1 MNFCAPDLS
10 DKRILF
16 ACEYLCENSFS
27 LVRDI
32 DNCDF
37 VLLGVNPDK
46 SLLKCS
52 KPVFAGNVSGNNIH
66 DYTKNEVFAI
76 KNAYL
81 TAEGALALA
90 IQNSSKSMINSCVL
104 ITGYGRIGKA
114 LHGFIKA
121 FTRDITICARKEE
134 AHEYARQQG
143 AKAIDFEELKNKSN
157 YDFIFNTVPH
167 PVFNEAELS
176 ALSKDSLLIELA
188 SFTGGIDKH
197 FAKALNL
204 NLINGKGLP
213 SLYSPKSAGI
223 AVGEAVITMIKT
235 NPEVII

>member
-1 MNFCAPDLS
+1 M
-10 DKRILF
+10 R
-16 ACEYLCENSFS
+16 
-27 LVRDI
+27 
-32 DNCDF
+32 
-37 VLLGVNPDK
+37 
-46 SLLKCS
+46 
-52 KPVFAGNVSGNNIH
+52 
-66 DYTKNEVFAI
+66 
-76 KNAYL
+76 
-81 TAEGALALA
+81 
-90 IQNSSKSMINSCVL
+90 
-104 ITGYGRIGKA
+104 
-114 LHGFIKA
+114 
-121 FTRDITICARKEE
+121 
-134 AHEYARQQG
+134 EYARQQG
-143 AKAIDFEELKNKSN
+143 AKAIDFEELKIDGN

-188 SFTGGIDKH
+188 SFPGGIDKH